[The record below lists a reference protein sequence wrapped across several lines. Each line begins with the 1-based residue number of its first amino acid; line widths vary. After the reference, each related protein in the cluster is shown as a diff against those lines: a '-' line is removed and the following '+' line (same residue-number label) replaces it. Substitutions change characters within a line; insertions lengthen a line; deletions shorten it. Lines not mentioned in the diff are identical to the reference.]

1 MILPELNI
9 MDITRASQ
17 DQSFHALVSRKA
29 QAGTLSLFT
38 ECDPGNVAPGRRAHC
53 GVADL
58 AISKLLG
65 RLAADAKPQPN
76 DEVAELGVLIQGCIV
91 HSLHVE
97 NLAPQWQ
104 DGLETAVTGLLCTAA
119 YRSNVLLSALDAEH
133 KLHVR
138 LRGNPG
144 HMPLGI
150 LVNSVSG
157 QPHIGVGPAIRRTA
171 ELLHSSRSQGKGR
184 PQLPRP
190 SSLNLKGG
198 KGGGGGGFWQ

>member
-1 MILPELNI
+1 MLWSAGRRRQAPSACSRNVILEMWPLEGERIVVWQTLPYRSSLGGSPRTPSPSPMMRLLSSEFLYRVASSTLSTLRILPLNGK
-9 MDITRASQ
+9 MA
-17 DQSFHALVSRKA
+17 
-29 QAGTLSLFT
+29 
-38 ECDPGNVAPGRRAHC
+38 
-53 GVADL
+53 
-58 AISKLLG
+58 
-65 RLAADAKPQPN
+65 
-76 DEVAELGVLIQGCIV
+76 
-91 HSLHVE
+91 
-97 NLAPQWQ
+97 W
-104 DGLETAVTGLLCTAA
+104 ETAVTGLLCTAA